1 MVVLK
6 IKEVQRK
13 FDRIDASVPVDRSF
27 DVPGHCTSRE
37 SCALLARQVYDVLFG
52 GDE

>member
-1 MVVLK
+1 MNINSVRK
-6 IKEVQRK
+6 K
-13 FDRIDASVPVDRSF
+13 FDRIDASVSVDRGF